1 MSHPSMWMILHF
13 SVLVED
19 FSHSEL
25 MQCLVGFEKLEPK
38 TIRQRGFIAETELL
52 RASLMWHFSIM
63 Q

>member
-19 FSHSEL
+19 FSHSAFI
-25 MQCLVGFEKLEPK
+25 QCLLGFEKLDPI
-38 TIRQRGFIAETELL
+38 TLRQRGFMAETELL
-52 RASLMWHFSIM
+52 RASLIWHFSIM

>member
-19 FSHSEL
+19 FSHSAL
-25 MQCLVGFEKLEPK
+25 IQCLLGFEKLDPI
-38 TIRQRGFIAETELL
+38 TLRQRGFMAETELL
-52 RASLMWHFSIM
+52 RASLIWHFSIM